1 MVLGDV
7 YGRLDEFKLQG
18 VEIAKEGAFIVSEEA
33 LRSLMDAIMADCA
46 EGNLA
51 QDWAF
56 TDGLGKY
63 NWLTLEFHSHNAQ
76 LLYTDLRFTPAAK
89 HLTAW
94 LEVQAD
100 IKLQASS

>member
-1 MVLGDV
+1 M
-7 YGRLDEFKLQG
+7 LQQ
-18 VEIAKEGAFIVSEEA
+18 
-33 LRSLMDAIMADCA
+33 LMDAIMADCE

-63 NWLTLEFHSHNAQ
+63 NWLTLEFHSKTGQWLN
-76 LLYTDLRFTPAAK
+76 TDLRFTPAAK

-94 LEVQAD
+94 LETLAN
-100 IKLQASS
+100 IKLEASS